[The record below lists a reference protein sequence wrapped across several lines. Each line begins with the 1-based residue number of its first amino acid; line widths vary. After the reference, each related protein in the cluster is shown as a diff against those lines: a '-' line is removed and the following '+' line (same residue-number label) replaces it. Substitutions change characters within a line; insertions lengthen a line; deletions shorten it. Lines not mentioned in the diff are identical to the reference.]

1 MIVFDLRCGHGH
13 VFEAWFA
20 SSAAW
25 EDQRAAGQIACPFC
39 EDRAIEKAMMAPAVA
54 AKGNRAAATTPAAIK
69 QAAAMIAAHQAK
81 MLDGSQWVG
90 GDFAKRARAM
100 HDGDEPH
107 ATIHGQASRA
117 EARALVDDGV
127 PVAPLL
133 LPVAPP
139 DQVN

>member
-25 EDQRAAGQIACPFC
+25 EDQRAAGQVSCPLC
-39 EDRAIEKAMMAPAVA
+39 EDRTIEKAVMAPAVA
-54 AKGNRAAATTPAAIK
+54 AKGNRAAAATPAAIK

-81 MLDGSQWVG
+81 LLDGSQWVG

-100 HDGDEPH
+100 HVGDEPH